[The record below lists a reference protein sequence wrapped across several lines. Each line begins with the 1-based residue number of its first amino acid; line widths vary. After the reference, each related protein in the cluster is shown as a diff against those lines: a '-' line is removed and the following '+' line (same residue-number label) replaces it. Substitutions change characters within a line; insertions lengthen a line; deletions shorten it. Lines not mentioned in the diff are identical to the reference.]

1 MKTHFTSELFCHE
14 SYEVHIN
21 NVFSLGQ
28 WELATC
34 LVAMEISLQWQPK
47 RYLYK
52 SFMLSPV
59 EFLLS
64 IFMFLDK
71 KNQLHKALLW

>member
-21 NVFSLGQ
+21 NGSSLGQ
-28 WELATC
+28 WESATY
-34 LVAMEISLQWQPK
+34 LFTMVTWLQWQPK
-47 RYLYK
+47 RYRYN
-52 SFMLSPV
+52 SFILSEV
-59 EFLLS
+59 EFILS

-71 KNQLHKALLW
+71 RNQLHKSLLW